1 MAVKSNLKKRLPSRL
16 MQEPFAEDK
25 FEDLLVFG
33 YAARIFDGNDER
45 ARYVDQ
51 VRRRLRTSVDSR
63 PFHVLYDCS

>member
-16 MQEPFAEDK
+16 MKEPFPEDK

-33 YAARIFDGNDER
+33 YAARVFGGNDER

-51 VRRRLRTSVDSR
+51 VQ
-63 PFHVLYDCS
+63 